1 MSRISCN
8 LTRDLFTVYLD
19 DICSDESREL
29 IEEHLQE
36 CEDCKQLLKSMKSK
50 DDKEPSQKEQIRFFK
65 KAQKYID
72 NRYKLVF
79 FIALLFAATMGIY
92 SEINY
97 SDLPD
102 VFILVIIP
110 VLMSTYFLMQPVKKC
125 KEKKYHL
132 LQAVSVL
139 VGALLIGL
147 QFFVIQQLTIL
158 FHSPNDPRLCAI
170 FTWEPM
176 YIGPFLEKVYYCF
189 ILVEV
194 ALLILYYIIGKKLN
208 CSFVVGQNAS
218 WTGIGLG
225 LIFRYFLYRMD
236 RLEGFINR
244 NMIYISIILAEFLI
258 VLLLNII
265 YVKWKS
271 RKW

>member
-36 CEDCKQLLKSMKSK
+36 CEDCRQLLKSMKGK
-50 DDKEPSQKEQIRFFK
+50 DEKESSQKEQIRFFK

-92 SEINY
+92 SEIYY
-97 SDLPD
+97 SCLPD
-102 VFILVIIP
+102 VIILVVTP
-110 VLMSTYFLMQPVKKC
+110 VLMCTYFLTQPVKQC
-125 KEKKYHL
+125 KEKKHHL

-139 VGALLIGL
+139 LGALLIGL
-147 QFFVIQQLTIL
+147 QFFLIQQLTIW
-158 FHSPNDPRLCAI
+158 FYDSNDPRLCAI

-194 ALLILYYIIGKKLN
+194 AMLILYYIIGKKKN
-208 CSFVVGQNAS
+208 CSFVIGQNAS
-218 WTGIGLG
+218 WMGIGLG
-225 LIFRYFLYRMD
+225 LMFRYFLYRMD
-236 RLEGFINR
+236 RLEGLVNR
-244 NMIYISIILAEFLI
+244 NMIYISIILVEFLI
-258 VLLLNII
+258 VLILNII
-265 YVKWKS
+265 YVKWKG